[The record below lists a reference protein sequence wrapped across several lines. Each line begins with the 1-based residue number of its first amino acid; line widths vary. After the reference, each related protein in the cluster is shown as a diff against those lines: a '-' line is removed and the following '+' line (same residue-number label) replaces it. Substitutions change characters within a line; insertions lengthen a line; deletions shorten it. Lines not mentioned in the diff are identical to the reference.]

1 MDMDGTRAGYDLE
14 LIRKV
19 KEIST
24 VPVIASGGAGDLDDF
39 GRAIESGADAL
50 LAASVFHFGIYR
62 ISQIKQQ
69 LKREGFTVRDDSQ
82 VGKN

>member
-1 MDMDGTRAGYDLE
+1 LE

-69 LKREGFTVRDDSQ
+69 LRREGFNVRDDSQ